1 MRARSRRPSH
11 APQLTPRR
19 LIGVIGLALALA
31 YLVMLAGA
39 FLQGHFLTDA
49 ARRPIANDFVD
60 VYAAG
65 QMALAGNAASAYDW
79 PLHKAAEV
87 RALGHDFPGYYGWH
101 YPPPFLFVAAALALL
116 PYLGAALVWL
126 AGTLVAYA
134 ATLRFIVRDRAGI
147 FVALGFPAAIWNVT
161 AGQNGFLTAT
171 LIGGTLAALERRP
184 ALAGVLLGLLTYK
197 PQFGLLFPLA
207 LIADRR
213 WLTITVAAAMA
224 SAMAAA
230 VLARIRQRQLAGVFS
245 LAADHRPPCSRRRR
259 RRFRPAAEPLSAW
272 CARMTAARRWR
283 LTVQGTGSVAAAV
296 GIVWLWRS
304 RAPFDLKAAALAAA
318 TLVATPYVYMY
329 DVTVLAVAVGFLLHF
344 ALERGLSAAETC
356 GLAAGAALILVV
368 SLRQDA
374 DGSCRRADR
383 AGAGRAARTRRAS
396 PHSAGTAAGIVG
408 AESPADAGL
417 RRPPLAARQCAGRPP
432 SPRRSPRRQSPR
444 RQRCRPDNDRH
455 RAASPPASD
464 R

>member
-1 MRARSRRPSH
+1 MDASPIETPIA
-11 APQLTPRR
+11 APRLAPRR

-39 FLQGHFLTDA
+39 FLQGQFLTDA
-49 ARRPIANDFVD
+49 AGRPIANDFVD

-65 QMALAGNAASAYDW
+65 RMALSGDAASAYDW

-87 RALGHDFPGYYGWH
+87 RALGHDFSGDYGWP

-116 PYLGAALVWL
+116 PYLAAALIWL

-213 WLTITVAAAMA
+213 WLTIAVAAAVA
-224 SAMAAA
+224 IAMAAA
-230 VLARIRQRQLAGVFS
+230 SWLVFGSASWLAFFHWLPITGHRILGESRDDFGRLQSLFFLVRAHDGSEALALAVQSAGS
-245 LAADHRPPCSRRRR
+245 LAA
-259 RRFRPAAEPLSAW
+259 AI
-272 CARMTAARRWR
+272 
-283 LTVQGTGSVAAAV
+283 

-329 DVTVLAVAVGFLLHF
+329 DVTVLAVAVCFLLAF
-344 ALERGLSAAETC
+344 ALEQGFTAVETY
-356 GLAAGAALILVV
+356 GLAAGAALILVFPYV
-368 SLRQDA
+368 KTQTGLAAVLIVLALVAQ
-374 DGSCRRADR
+374 RA
-383 AGAGRAARTRRAS
+383 RAALRVT
-396 PHSAGTAAGIVG
+396 P
-408 AESPADAGL
+408 PA
-417 RRPPLAARQCAGRPP
+417 RRPA
-432 SPRRSPRRQSPR
+432 
-444 RQRCRPDNDRH
+444 
-455 RAASPPASD
+455 
-464 R
+464 